1 MITENGSNIGHSTL
15 FFLHHRT
22 PTKSRNGWKWVSN
35 SIKHNH
41 QASNL
46 SISPDWSKPKC
57 TYISKCWKSS
67 FRPHFNWCNNYKP
80 YISLDF
86 SMTSP
91 WCSHVPYFSMIFL
104 CISHV
109 LNQLQGLSQSC
120 WLYLQLFEN
129 GLRIFHKPAA
139 GPNKISHGRPDFLG
153 GLRMRVSTFDSS
165 AHAHIYICVYIC
177 IYIYIYVVY
186 TQHKWLCI

>member
-80 YISLDF
+80 YIWIFPWLRHDAPMFHIFLWFSYAFPMFWISSRVWAKVADSTCSSLRMASGSSTNLQLGRTKF
-86 SMTSP
+86 SMEGQ
-91 WCSHVPYFSMIFL
+91 I
-104 CISHV
+104 
-109 LNQLQGLSQSC
+109 
-120 WLYLQLFEN
+120 
-129 GLRIFHKPAA
+129 
-139 GPNKISHGRPDFLG
+139 FLG
-153 GLRMRVSTFDSS
+153 GWG
-165 AHAHIYICVYIC
+165 CV
-177 IYIYIYVVY
+177 
-186 TQHKWLCI
+186 